1 MSIQNQTKVFLPE
14 EKAETVLMSFSQQG
28 RRRQSMTL
36 PVQTRETQAGG
47 FFVKE
52 TLFLPDSLGD
62 SSTTATENDACHLF
76 YHTED
81 LFS

>member
-1 MSIQNQTKVFLPE
+1 MSIQNQTEVFLPE
-14 EKAETVLMSFSQQG
+14 EKGETVLMSFSQQG

-36 PVQTRETQAGG
+36 PFHTRETQAG

-52 TLFLPDSLGD
+52 SLFLRISLGD
-62 SSTTATENDACHLF
+62 SPTTATETDACHLF